1 MIRRYVRKLSILKD
15 TAEASMSMLQATES
29 PLIHDGS
36 QNTLSTASL
45 SFRNSTNTGST
56 LAGPN
61 GSGQFLAVI
70 ISTGTGIARTL
81 QLPSTTTQSYNCY
94 GICQNKPAVGEA
106 VDVGIFGITKMV
118 AGSTTI
124 LAGTELGMSATA
136 AGTVI
141 PWVATGGKRLGVSLE
156 NVGTIGQVFTG
167 SIYGFGQGGG
177 ST

>member
-29 PLIHDGS
+29 PLLHDGS
-36 QNTLSTASL
+36 QNTLSTASP
-45 SFRNSTNTGST
+45 SFRNSTNTGVVLS
-56 LAGPN
+56 GPQ
-61 GSGQFLAVI
+61 GSGQFLAVVQ
-70 ISTGTGIARTL
+70 STGAARTL
-81 QLPSTTTQSYNCY
+81 QLPSTVTQSYNCY
-94 GICQNKPAVGEA
+94 GICQNKPAIGEA
-106 VDVGIFGITKMV
+106 VDVGIFGISKMV

-136 AGTVI
+136 AGVVI
-141 PWVATGGKRLGVSLE
+141 PWVAGGGKRLGVSLE